1 MKSFATSHPQHQ
13 KGILLIVVLLIVALV
28 SVLATE
34 TFSRITMDQ
43 RRSAN
48 IQQSSQAYYFALGAE
63 ELAMQILQRTFD
75 GKDVLPGSA
84 NQGEGTNAGG
94 KGGANGNGKDKSK
107 TINLSQPWAQK
118 GMVFP
123 IEGGQLAGSIED
135 MSACFNINALIDQ
148 PINQGATLSLGSD
161 PNKPLILQSML
172 ERLFKDIL
180 QDSDQTTSPEALV
193 AALRDWLDTDQE
205 PYGSYGAED
214 SVYQSK
220 SPSYLTGNTLIG
232 SVEELRTIEGFTPEI
247 VERLSPYLCAL
258 PDTQMKSLNV
268 NTITKEHAALV
279 AMLFEPKDWD
289 KSKDLVNNRPPD
301 GYGEED
307 LADAMKDLKFDKNA
321 QGMLLVTS
329 DRFLISAEAIVG
341 RGHARLKSLVK
352 KGKDDKIEVVSRRF
366 ASDYD
371 NNQSNQNKSDTKK

>member
-1 MKSFATSHPQHQ
+1 MP
-13 KGILLIVVLLIVALV
+13 
-28 SVLATE
+28 
-34 TFSRITMDQ
+34 
-43 RRSAN
+43 
-48 IQQSSQAYYFALGAE
+48 
-63 ELAMQILQRTFD
+63 
-75 GKDVLPGSA
+75 
-84 NQGEGTNAGG
+84 
-94 KGGANGNGKDKSK
+94 
-107 TINLSQPWAQK
+107 
-118 GMVFP
+118 
-123 IEGGQLAGSIED
+123 SIED